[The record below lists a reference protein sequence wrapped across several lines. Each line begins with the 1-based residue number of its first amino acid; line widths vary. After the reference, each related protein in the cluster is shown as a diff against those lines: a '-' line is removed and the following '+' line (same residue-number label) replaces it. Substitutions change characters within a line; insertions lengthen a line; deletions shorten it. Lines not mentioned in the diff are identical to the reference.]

1 MWLNTSGQAAS
12 GLTLRHIYS
21 SLCFFAA
28 FSLLEERVRL
38 FQLRKAIIQL
48 KLFVTCQKP
57 LRGIWRG
64 VYSQFFNAPL
74 GALKC
79 FGVEQSPTPLTN
91 NRDEDKRTYYSN
103 ARIFKSDGLD
113 VFSGEVLVYI
123 LKVMVRSI
131 HN

>member
-1 MWLNTSGQAAS
+1 MF
-12 GLTLRHIYS
+12 
-21 SLCFFAA
+21 LC
-28 FSLLEERVRL
+28 SLLI
-38 FQLRKAIIQL
+38 FGGTCTTISAQRKAIIQL

-57 LRGIWRG
+57 SRGIWRG

-74 GALKC
+74 GGLKC

-123 LKVMVRSI
+123 LKVMVRWI